1 MIVIVN
7 LTSCPDFWEW
17 LIYYGSENV
26 TATIHYS
33 SYTFDTAKINVEY
46 FKRFLKSQEFIR
58 LLKEQV
64 KGGIKTEIKPKHLL
78 PLEIELPDIKKQEK
92 IVSHFKSVE
101 TEDNELKQELTH
113 QQTLLKK
120 LRQRILQEAIEGKLT
135 AEWRQQN
142 PDVEP
147 ANELLK
153 RIAAQKKQLIKEK
166 KLKKGGATSKPVTS
180 REIKIPDNWSWCKAD
195 EIFFVTKLAGFEY
208 SKHVKLSDTGEI
220 PVIRA
225 QNVRPFNIIKE
236 NLKYLDMETSILLTR
251 CALIKP
257 SLLVTFIGA
266 GIGDVAL
273 FDEAERWHLA
283 PNVAKM
289 EPFENCDHQL
299 DLRYLN
305 IYLQSKT
312 GQQEIFK
319 HIKATAQPSL
329 SMGTIRDID
338 FPLPPISEQKAIVAK
353 VKNLLALCDEL
364 ETQITITHSH
374 AKQLM
379 QAILREAFSHSSD
392 QQNQE
397 AVNA

>member
-1 MIVIVN
+1 LIVIVN